1 MKYAIIRRGIFT
13 VLGAAVFGGALLA
26 AGCSDWTESRP
37 EFIDKPGHTAR
48 YYASLRDY
56 KNSDHARYFGWYAG
70 WVGTGARMSNSLRG
84 LPDSLDIVS
93 LWENQTNLD
102 RNRMEDM
109 RYVQQVKGTKV
120 LFTFIVRNC
129 GDGCTPAEHAGS
141 VEEKSAFWGFV
152 ENDDA
157 AREAACRKY
166 ANAVCDSLFKYGYD
180 GFDIDFEP
188 SYGYSGNIAMKASV
202 DPKPM
207 LWFVGELSKRIGPLS
222 GSGKMLV
229 IDGETWSSPAEL
241 APVYDYIIEQA
252 YEAREPEDLQDR
264 FDRYIKLF
272 SPHRDAEELA
282 RIWFVTENFEKHRGT
297 GGVAY
302 VEQDGTTM
310 NSLLGMARWNPTLDG
325 RTVRKGGCGVYRIE
339 TEYALNTRKGT
350 FPWSR
355 EAMQAMNPSN
365 N

>member
-1 MKYAIIRRGIFT
+1 MKYAIIKRGIFA

-129 GDGCTPAEHAGS
+129 GDGCTPGRSRRRAPSGVSSKMTTRPA
-141 VEEKSAFWGFV
+141 KRPAANTPTRSAIRCS
-152 ENDDA
+152 NTA
-157 AREAACRKY
+157 TTASTSTS
-166 ANAVCDSLFKYGYD
+166 SLRTA
-180 GFDIDFEP
+180 IRA
-188 SYGYSGNIAMKASV
+188 I
-202 DPKPM
+202 
-207 LWFVGELSKRIGPLS
+207 
-222 GSGKMLV
+222 
-229 IDGETWSSPAEL
+229 SP
-241 APVYDYIIEQA
+241 
-252 YEAREPEDLQDR
+252 
-264 FDRYIKLF
+264 
-272 SPHRDAEELA
+272 
-282 RIWFVTENFEKHRGT
+282 
-297 GGVAY
+297 
-302 VEQDGTTM
+302 
-310 NSLLGMARWNPTLDG
+310 
-325 RTVRKGGCGVYRIE
+325 
-339 TEYALNTRKGT
+339 
-350 FPWSR
+350 
-355 EAMQAMNPSN
+355 
-365 N
+365 

>member
-1 MKYAIIRRGIFT
+1 MKYAIIRRGIFA

-120 LFTFIVRNC
+120 LFTFIVCNC

-188 SYGYSGNIAMKASV
+188 SYGYSGNIAMNTNS
-202 DPKPM
+202 
-207 LWFVGELSKRIGPLS
+207 
-222 GSGKMLV
+222 
-229 IDGETWSSPAEL
+229 
-241 APVYDYIIEQA
+241 
-252 YEAREPEDLQDR
+252 
-264 FDRYIKLF
+264 KLF
-272 SPHRDAEELA
+272 KS
-282 RIWFVTENFEKHRGT
+282 
-297 GGVAY
+297 
-302 VEQDGTTM
+302 
-310 NSLLGMARWNPTLDG
+310 
-325 RTVRKGGCGVYRIE
+325 
-339 TEYALNTRKGT
+339 
-350 FPWSR
+350 
-355 EAMQAMNPSN
+355 
-365 N
+365 

>member
-1 MKYAIIRRGIFT
+1 MRRFSAAPCWRPDAATGPNPGPNSSTSRVIR
-13 VLGAAVFGGALLA
+13 
-26 AGCSDWTESRP
+26 P
-37 EFIDKPGHTAR
+37 R

-264 FDRYIKLF
+264 FDRYIKHF

-310 NSLLGMARWNPTLDG
+310 NSLLGMAAGIRRSTAAQCAKAAAASTASKPNMRSTPVREPFRG
-325 RTVRKGGCGVYRIE
+325 RARRCR
-339 TEYALNTRKGT
+339 R
-350 FPWSR
+350 
-355 EAMQAMNPSN
+355 
-365 N
+365 